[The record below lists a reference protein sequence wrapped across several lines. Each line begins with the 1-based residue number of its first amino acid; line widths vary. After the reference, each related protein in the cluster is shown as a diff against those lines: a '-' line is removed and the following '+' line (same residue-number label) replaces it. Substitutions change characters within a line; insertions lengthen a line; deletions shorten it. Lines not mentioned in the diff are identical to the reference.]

1 MVHFIHRYLLHL
13 KKKKVYFYNVIIAGL
28 ESYWKVLLEGK
39 DCIGELPQDRWSL
52 EDYYDSTPRAG
63 KAYSKYGGFIGKNM
77 LACF

>member
-28 ESYWKVLLEGK
+28 ESYWKVLLEE